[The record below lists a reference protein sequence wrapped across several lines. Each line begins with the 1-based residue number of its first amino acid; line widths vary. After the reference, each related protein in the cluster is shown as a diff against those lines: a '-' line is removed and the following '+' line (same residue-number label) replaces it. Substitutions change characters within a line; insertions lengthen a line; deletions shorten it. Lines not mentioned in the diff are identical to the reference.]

1 MLRIDDLQLF
11 VRTADSGSLSAAAR
25 GLDVSPA
32 VASAALKR
40 LEASL
45 GARLFAR
52 STRSL
57 RLTAEGG
64 AYLLHAR
71 AALASLHEGAQT
83 LAGGREAIRGVLQL
97 SAPSDF
103 GRNVLLPWLDEFQAR
118 HPQLQLRLLLGDGLT
133 DLFRQ
138 PVDLVLRYGEP
149 QDSSLVALPVAAGNR
164 RVLCASPACSAMA
177 PQRLDELAGHNCL
190 RFMLAGRV
198 HDRWCFQEGRR
209 ARTVQ
214 VSGDR
219 VSDDADVVRRWALA
233 GLGLAYKSWLDIADD
248 VTAGRLRVLLPE
260 CLGEA
265 APLGLLCAHRA
276 QLSKP
281 VRLLHEHLQARC
293 AALLTRAPWAQRAA
307 EEFHRRPELLWP
319 LAILI
324 CVLVNRM
331 DKRIMQT
338 QRFRNTWQLAVV
350 VLMSWLL
357 AGCGI
362 NNIPRYDEQV
372 KSAWSQVENQYQ
384 RRADLIPNLVETVKG
399 FARQEQETLTAVVE
413 ARARATRSRS
423 MPIPSTIRRSC
434 NSSSRHRTS

>member
-57 RLTAEGG
+57 RLTAEGE

-164 RVLCASPACSAMA
+164 RVLCASPAYLQRHGA

-293 AALLTRAPWAQRAA
+293 ADLLTRAPWAQRAA
-307 EEFHRRPELLWP
+307 EG
-319 LAILI
+319 
-324 CVLVNRM
+324 V
-331 DKRIMQT
+331 
-338 QRFRNTWQLAVV
+338 
-350 VLMSWLL
+350 
-357 AGCGI
+357 
-362 NNIPRYDEQV
+362 
-372 KSAWSQVENQYQ
+372 
-384 RRADLIPNLVETVKG
+384 
-399 FARQEQETLTAVVE
+399 
-413 ARARATRSRS
+413 
-423 MPIPSTIRRSC
+423 
-434 NSSSRHRTS
+434 SSSA